1 MLIPLDCLL
10 DFSSLKSALKFPLR
24 ACHEHFYIGFYVN
37 ISFPFSRINARNR
50 LLGYMVKCMFNFKEN
65 AKEFSNETVP
75 FYIPISNI

>member
-1 MLIPLDCLL
+1 M
-10 DFSSLKSALKFPLR
+10 
-24 ACHEHFYIGFYVN
+24 N